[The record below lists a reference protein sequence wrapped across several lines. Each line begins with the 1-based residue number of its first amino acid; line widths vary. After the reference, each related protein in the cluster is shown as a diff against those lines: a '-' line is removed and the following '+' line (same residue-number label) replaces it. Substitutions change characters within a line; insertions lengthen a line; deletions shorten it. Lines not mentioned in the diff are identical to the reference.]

1 MCLPVKLVAMQFEN
15 RQLLRMYVGEQAKH
29 HHRPFYEVIIAEAK
43 AEGIAGATVFKGV
56 LSYGMSGTVHTA
68 KILELSQSLPMII
81 EIMDTEERIGDFLPV
96 IESLARESGA
106 HVHVTL
112 EEVRSTVI
120 LPGK

>member
-1 MCLPVKLVAMQFEN
+1 MEFEAK
-15 RQLLRMYVGEQAKH
+15 QLLRMYVGEQAKH

-56 LSYGMSGTVHTA
+56 LSYGMSGTLHTA

-106 HVHVTL
+106 HVHLTL
-112 EEVRSTVI
+112 EEVQSAVLR
-120 LPGK
+120 PED